1 MQGCFLSSLHFKI
14 LLLILGS
21 AVRQEKE
28 IKGIPDWKE
37 KKVYFFNITWLSM

>member
-37 KKVYFFNITWLSM
+37 KKSIF